1 MSELEARK
9 YTLIRNLRE
18 EIRRDME
25 DYKLAVS
32 WSSKEALKSFI
43 FFPQEFK
50 EEMRWF
56 GEYLA
61 KRINKNL
68 LGLKNIKEKEEP
80 VFWDASRTG
89 REHLPE
95 ALELKSEIIRLT
107 KKYHNF
113 LYDWDQAYMEDIE
126 KLNEIFRKEQSNE

>member
-1 MSELEARK
+1 MSEQEARK
-9 YTLIRNLRE
+9 YTSIRNLRE
-18 EIRRDME
+18 EIRQDME
-25 DYKLAVS
+25 DYKLTVS
-32 WSSKEALKSFI
+32 WSPKEALKSFI
-43 FFPQEFK
+43 FFDREF
-50 EEMRWF
+50 EEIIWF
-56 GEYLA
+56 RKYLA

-68 LGLKNIKEKEEP
+68 LGLKNITEKEEP

-89 REHLPE
+89 REHLPA

-126 KLNEIFRKEQSNE
+126 KLNEIFRKEQNNE

>member
-1 MSELEARK
+1 MSEAEARK
-9 YTLIRNLRE
+9 YTSIRNLRE
-18 EIRRDME
+18 EIRQDME
-25 DYKLAVS
+25 DYKLVVS
-32 WSSKEALKSFI
+32 YSPKEALKRFI
-43 FFPQEFK
+43 FFSNEFT
-50 EEMRWF
+50 EMIF
-56 GEYLA
+56 FEKYLV

-68 LGLKNIKEKEEP
+68 LELKNITEKEEV

-113 LYDWDQAYMEDIE
+113 LYAWDQAYMEDIE
-126 KLNEIFRKEQSNE
+126 ELNEIFRKEQNNE